1 MSLTDAQID
10 RYSRQII
17 VPRIG
22 GRGQERLLAARILL
36 VGDARDIEAP
46 LAYLVGAGVGTICLK
61 LSGDQAVFT
70 EKRELNAD
78 VSVTIA
84 DESQGRID
92 LALMIIGSEAAR
104 KVADEIANNRDVHAA
119 VIARLDTPG
128 KIVVIPDAHSPRTI
142 DAEFGA
148 RSEAA
153 DFIAMLATAEA
164 FKLIAGYAENPS
176 RAIIEFDG
184 YETRVRAQSVMYKLW
199 MFDFDNTIARLEP
212 EVDWAGGR
220 LILEPYLRSIG
231 APDELFAR
239 VPRGN
244 LPLYD
249 AYRNLALAEFSPPHM
264 AEALRHASE
273 IIEKIELA
281 GVDRAQPLEG
291 AIEILAALKRAAP
304 RSRS

>member
-46 LAYLVGAGVGTICLK
+46 LAYLVGAGVGSISLK
-61 LSGDQAVFT
+61 LSGDQAAFT

-104 KVADEIANNRDVHAA
+104 KAADEIVSNRDVHAA

-128 KIVVIPDAHSPRTI
+128 KITVIPDMQDPGML
-142 DAEFGA
+142 DANFGE

-164 FKLIAGYAENPS
+164 FKLIAGFAENPS
-176 RAIIEFDG
+176 CAIIEFDG
-184 YETRVRAQSVMYKLW
+184 YETRVRINS
-199 MFDFDNTIARLEP
+199 
-212 EVDWAGGR
+212 
-220 LILEPYLRSIG
+220 
-231 APDELFAR
+231 
-239 VPRGN
+239 
-244 LPLYD
+244 
-249 AYRNLALAEFSPPHM
+249 
-264 AEALRHASE
+264 
-273 IIEKIELA
+273 
-281 GVDRAQPLEG
+281 
-291 AIEILAALKRAAP
+291 
-304 RSRS
+304 